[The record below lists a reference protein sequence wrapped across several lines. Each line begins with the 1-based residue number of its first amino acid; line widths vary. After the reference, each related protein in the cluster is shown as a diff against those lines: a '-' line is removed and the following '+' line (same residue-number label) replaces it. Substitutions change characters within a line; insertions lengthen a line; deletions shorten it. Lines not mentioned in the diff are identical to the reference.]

1 MGTEFIMIT
10 ITEKAKEELKKL
22 LDSSVDWPGARL
34 RLLDRGE
41 GRLGLGVDI
50 ESRNDHV
57 VEYRGEKLLLV
68 EADLASKLER
78 VTLDV
83 EEKASTPELVISEA

>member
-1 MGTEFIMIT
+1 MI
-10 ITEKAKEELKKL
+10 IVTEKAKEELKKL

-41 GRLGLGVDI
+41 GRLGLGIDI
-50 ESRNDHV
+50 ESNNDEV

-68 EADLASKLER
+68 ETGLATRLER

-83 EEKASTPELVISEA
+83 EEKADTPELVICQP